1 MFKYYTV
8 WTSKIQYSLLSLSIG
23 RFSYPFCILLLK
35 GTKMTNV
42 RDPPHLLQQFLPFLG
57 QSLIM
62 MQAVKYGQE
71 AGEKEKLVRKVISA
85 TTW

>member
-1 MFKYYTV
+1 
-8 WTSKIQYSLLSLSIG
+8 
-23 RFSYPFCILLLK
+23 
-35 GTKMTNV
+35 MTNV